1 MTDMTMDAREA
12 GRIEEEPENES
23 KAEINN
29 NSFDFSKEQKSEMEN
44 IRQECI
50 SGFGGFEELFLAQ
63 PHAMLSDEKDQQGK
77 LDQML
82 LESSPSPARKESI
95 SSPDPVKK

>member
-29 NSFDFSKEQKSEMEN
+29 NSFDFSKE
-44 IRQECI
+44 
-50 SGFGGFEELFLAQ
+50 
-63 PHAMLSDEKDQQGK
+63 
-77 LDQML
+77 
-82 LESSPSPARKESI
+82 
-95 SSPDPVKK
+95 